1 MPRKGYSPEEI
12 VTKLRQAEV
21 ELGRGVRTPL
31 VCKKLGVSEQP
42 YYRWRREYGGLRL
55 EQAKRLKELE
65 REHTRLKRLVADQAL
80 VRDDDPR
87 LVTRLIALA
96 SDYGR
101 YGYRRVTALLHREGW
116 HVNHKRVARLWR
128 REGLKVPQQQVTRG
142 RLWLADGSCIRRRP
156 TYRHH
161 V

>member
-65 REHTRLKRLVADQAL
+65 REHTRH
-80 VRDDDPR
+80 PR